1 MLKPTMYY
9 KNIDSI
15 NYKKLKKE
23 GIKCLVFDLDN
34 TLALL
39 DEITPSKK
47 LINTIVTLKEEFDVF
62 IVTNSPKK
70 RTKPYKELLNIEII
84 SFALKPLTKSLRKIK
99 RKYKYKKEEMIMIGD
114 QFMTDV
120 LSGRNF
126 GIKTILVDPLAE
138 KDLKITKINRIIENR
153 FLREYQKKGI
163 FERGKY
169 YE

>member
-1 MLKPTMYY
+1 MIKPTMYY

-39 DEITPSKK
+39 DEITPSEK
-47 LINTIVTLKEEFDVF
+47 LINTIVALKEEFDVF

-70 RTKPYKELLNIEII
+70 RTEPYKKLLDIEII
-84 SFALKPLTKSLRKIK
+84 SFALKPLTKSLRKI
-99 RKYKYKKEEMIMIGD
+99 
-114 QFMTDV
+114 
-120 LSGRNF
+120 
-126 GIKTILVDPLAE
+126 
-138 KDLKITKINRIIENR
+138 IENR
-153 FLREYQKKGI
+153 FLRRYLKKGL

>member
-9 KNIDSI
+9 KNIECI
-15 NYKKLKKE
+15 NYKKLKRE

-39 DEITPSKK
+39 DEKEPSLK
-47 LINTIVTLKEEFDVF
+47 LIDIIVSLKKEFAVF
-62 IVTNSPKK
+62 IVTNSNKK
-70 RTKPYKELLNIEII
+70 RTEPYKRLLDIEII
-84 SFALKPLTKSLRKIK
+84 SFALKPLTKSLRKIH
-99 RKYKYKKEEMIMIGD
+99 RKYQYKKEEMVMIGD
-114 QFMTDV
+114 QFMTDI

-138 KDLKITKINRIIENR
+138 KDLKITKINRIIESR
-153 FLREYQKKGI
+153 FLKKYQKKGI